1 MAGWLD
7 GSPTGSRIHVYARTW
22 SGLRKDCRLQPNTAA
37 LLLAASEGKLADV
50 QVPQSRMQH
59 GAYVAQHAVYIV
71 PHGAYV
77 VQHTTYVVQHSTYVV

>member
-7 GSPTGSRIHVYARTW
+7 GSPTLSCIHVYARTW

-50 QVPQSRMQH
+50 KVPQPRMQH
-59 GAYVAQHAVYIV
+59 GAYVVQHAVYIV
-71 PHGAYV
+71 PHRAYV
-77 VQHTTYVVQHSTYVV
+77 V